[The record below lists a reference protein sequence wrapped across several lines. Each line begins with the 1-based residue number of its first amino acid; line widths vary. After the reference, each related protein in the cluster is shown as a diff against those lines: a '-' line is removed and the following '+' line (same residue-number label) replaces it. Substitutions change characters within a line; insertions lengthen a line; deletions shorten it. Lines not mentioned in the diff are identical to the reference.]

1 MRLEHWFYTIPL
13 RLRSIFRRP
22 ELDRELDEE
31 LQFHLEQR
39 IRQEVETGKTE
50 DEARYVALRAMEGLQ
65 QRKEECHDTRQVRW
79 LEDLAQDARYAART
93 LTKTPGFTVVAAL
106 VLALGIGANT
116 AVFTIVN
123 GVLLRPLTF
132 PEPDRLFLVSYMPKN
147 NPFVTPGPDMSDH
160 DYLEFRRQDRVFKSL
175 ATFGRE
181 NVTLTGA
188 GDAVVLNSLT
198 VTPDFLRVL
207 RVYPVVG
214 RAFLPEGQ
222 HESNVVL
229 LSDRLWHSRFGGDPQ
244 ITGKAITLDGV
255 SYTVIGV
262 MPPNFTFQDAELWTR
277 MEIRLDHN
285 WFFRPVIGRLKPGV
299 APQQACAELRAFADR
314 RPLDKGEK
322 RDDFETRILSL
333 KELFVANVRKLL
345 LIFAGAVSL
354 VFLIACANFANLLL
368 IRAASREP
376 EIAIRAALGASRWRL
391 IRQLLAESTL
401 LSLTGGILG
410 VLVSIAGVRVLLALL
425 PPGKIPR
432 TGEIHLDGWVLAFT
446 FGLSMMTGLVFGL
459 APALQATRRELRE
472 GVSVGGRSVTN
483 RHERLRGA
491 LVIAEVALA
500 IVLLAGAGLLVKSF
514 LRMRSVSPGFRPTN
528 IVVATVDLPD
538 SRYRTAAQMRALD
551 ERVLAALSS
560 LPGAESVAAVNW
572 IPFRPEFVRGDFQLE
587 DGRQLP
593 RGFLVDKPA
602 VSAGYFRTMGI
613 RLLSGRGFS
622 DRDTSTTPGVVII
635 SQSVAR
641 RLWPAGDAIGKRI
654 SMEDK
659 PKPGDWLTIVGI
671 VSDVKQRSL
680 ADSPS
685 PTVYQPYR
693 QVDRPFFLSH
703 ISFVVQTRKNPM
715 AMPSGIRAVL
725 RKVDQELPTQSV
737 TTMADIIADT
747 ITEAQSQT
755 RLFGLF
761 SIMALVLAAVGI
773 YGVLACSVAERT
785 HEIGIRMAMGAK
797 QTDILSMVLRRTL
810 ALTGSGVL
818 IGALGALAATRVL
831 TQFLFEVTPT
841 DPTTFLAVTGILV
854 SVALLAAWIPAQR
867 AARVYPLVALRH
879 E

>member
-39 IRQEVETGKTE
+39 IRQEIETGKTE
-50 DEARYVALRAMEGLQ
+50 DEARYVAVRAMEGLQ

-123 GVLLRPLTF
+123 GVLLRPLIF

-160 DYLEFRRQDRVFKSL
+160 DYLEFRRQDRVFESL

-214 RAFLPEGQ
+214 RTFLPEGQ

-299 APQQACAELRAFADR
+299 APQQARAELRAFADR

-635 SQSVAR
+635 SESVAR

-737 TTMADIIADT
+737 TTMAAIIADT